1 MKLLF
6 HLGHPAHFH
15 LFRNVIKHFIN
26 KGDKVF
32 IVIKKKDVLEDL
44 IKEEGLEYQNILPGG
59 RKDHLFGIA
68 LGQIKQDVQ
77 LLKFCLKNKPDLL
90 LGSTPT
96 VAHIGKLCN
105 IPSINL
111 SEDDAR
117 AVMLYAK
124 ITYPFSDVILSP
136 SSCYNDKW
144 DKKTIKYDSYHELAY
159 LHPDHFTPDK
169 NIANQYINTNETY
182 YIIRFSKLNA
192 YHDVGIK
199 GLTTEM
205 AIKLISKLEK
215 HGKVLITSE
224 KLLPE
229 ELRKYQIKIN
239 PKDMHHI
246 MAFASLYIGDS
257 QTMAAEAGVLGTP
270 FIRVN
275 DFVGKLGYLN
285 ELENKYQLGYGIKP
299 DEVDRI
305 FNIVDQLLSNKNLD
319 NDYAERRRVMLTDKL
334 NFSTYLIDFIED
346 YMSNNKKQISK

>member
-44 IKEEGLEYQNILPGG
+44 VKEAGLEYYNLLPEG

-68 LGQIKQDVQ
+68 LGQLKQDFQ
-77 LLKFCLKNKPDLL
+77 LWKYCLKNKPELL
-90 LGSTPT
+90 IGSTPA
-96 VAHIGKLCN
+96 VAHVGKLCN
-105 IPSINL
+105 IRSINL
-111 SEDDAR
+111 SEDDAK

-136 SSCYNDKW
+136 VSCNNDKW
-144 DKKTIKYDSYHELAY
+144 DNKTTKYNSYHELAY
-159 LHPDHFTPDK
+159 LHPEHFTPDK
-169 NIANQYINTNETY
+169 EIANQYVNTDETY
-182 YIIRFSKLNA
+182 FIIRFSKLNA
-192 YHDVGIK
+192 YHDVGVQGI
-199 GLTTEM
+199 TTDVASE
-205 AIKLISKLEK
+205 LIGILET
-215 HGKVLITSE
+215 HGKVYITSE
-224 KLLPE
+224 KEMPVK
-229 ELRKYQIKIN
+229 LRKYQIKIN

-299 DEVDRI
+299 DK
-305 FNIVDQLLSNKNLD
+305 VDQIFEIVQKLLA
-319 NDYAERRRVMLTDKL
+319 NDHLKSEYAKKREIMLKDKL
-334 NFSTYLIDFIED
+334 NFSIYLIDFID
-346 YMSNNKKQISK
+346 NYMSLKKKNV